1 MADMVASA
9 GSCHAIMFV
18 SRNAVTHAVA
28 AGLQLVNA
36 HGPRYWAT
44 GPGTRQA
51 LLDAGV
57 PAARIDAPP
66 ADAVQFD
73 TEALWQQVQP
83 SLQAK
88 QVVWILR
95 GADADNAESAMEG
108 VGRDWLTQQLRQLGV
123 TVNTWAVYQ
132 RVCPRWDTAQ
142 VSQATVAVSD
152 GSVWVFT
159 SSQAI
164 THLKHLLPSVPWHNA
179 KAIATH
185 DRIAQAARQLGIAQV
200 VVCKPAVGAVLSS
213 LESLA

>member
-1 MADMVASA
+1 M
-9 GSCHAIMFV
+9 H
-18 SRNAVTHAVA
+18 
-28 AGLQLVNA
+28 
-36 HGPRYWAT
+36 
-44 GPGTRQA
+44 
-51 LLDAGV
+51 
-57 PAARIDAPP
+57 AARIDAPP

-123 TVNTWAVYQ
+123 TVKTLAVYQ

-142 VSQATVAVSD
+142 VSQATAAVSD

-164 THLKHLLPSVPWHNA
+164 AHLKQLLPDVSWHA
-179 KAIATH
+179 TKAIATH
-185 DRIAQAARQLGIAQV
+185 DRIAQAAVQLGVGNV
-200 VVCKPAVGAVLSS
+200 VVCKPALIELLSS